1 MGGNKMK
8 RLKMRVRFDFVG
20 KTKQNKLFGNKNSE
34 HYAEEVRQHKISLIR
49 NVPIQGI
56 YIEDIDMSQEIYFV
70 QDEITGKR
78 LAYAPVSIIFYADSM
93 EDAVRFT
100 MKEEFRKVEVLEPEE
115 VNLSKFEMER
125 LLLKVAEELVSYKD
139 YLERKID
146 NWK

>member
-1 MGGNKMK
+1 MK